1 MAGPEDLEHEVVHHE
16 KSLWGD
22 VIALVVIVIPLDS
35 GNFIEWVIEGLKT
48 TQTISDNEK
57 MASQLQLE
65 QISQTCE
72 AKKDCQGHSSS
83 CLKSTQTLLKL
94 IISM

>member
-57 MASQLQLE
+57 MASQLGTP
-65 QISQTCE
+65 S
-72 AKKDCQGHSSS
+72 KKTNVIFSDIVTKGGRGSG
-83 CLKSTQTLLKL
+83 
-94 IISM
+94 